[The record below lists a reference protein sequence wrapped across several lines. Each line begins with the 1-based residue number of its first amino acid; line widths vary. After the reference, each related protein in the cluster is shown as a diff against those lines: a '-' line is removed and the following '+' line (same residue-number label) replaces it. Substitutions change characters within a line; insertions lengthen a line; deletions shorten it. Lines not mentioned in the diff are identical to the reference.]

1 MPNLLSIIL
10 AAGEGTRMKSDR
22 PKVLH
27 EVGRLPIVGHVLK
40 AATAAG
46 STDVAMITGPGH
58 EAIRA
63 AVSALNPNVRFF
75 EQVERRGTAHAAMM
89 AAPAYEAADGYV
101 AVVYGDHPL
110 LRAENFAQ
118 IVERLDDGLDV
129 TILGFEPEDPT
140 GYGRLITDGDRLLA
154 IREHKDASAAERAI
168 GLCNAC
174 VLGFKA
180 EVFRALI
187 GQVSDDNAQG
197 EYYLTDLVELANAA
211 GYSVGYA
218 VAPEVDVMGVNDRV
232 QLSRAE
238 AIFQERRRIEMMRGG
253 VTLIDPASTYFAYD
267 TQIAQDVTV
276 EPHVVFG
283 PGVTIETGATVH
295 AFSHIEGAHV
305 GPNAIVGP
313 FARLRPEAVLAEGAK
328 VGNFVE
334 IKKANIG
341 TGAKVNHL
349 TYIGDAEIGAG
360 SNVGAGTVTCN
371 YDGYNKA
378 RTVIGQ
384 NAFIGSNSAL
394 VAPVE
399 IGEGAY
405 IASGS
410 VITEPVPADSLGI
423 GRARQTNKPGYGKAL
438 RERFSAHKHKKQ
450 G

>member
-27 EVGRLPIVGHVLK
+27 EVGHLPIVGHVLN

-46 STDVAMITGPGH
+46 STDIAVVTGPGH
-58 EAIRA
+58 EAVHA
-63 AVSALNPNVRFF
+63 AVAALNPRVRFF

-89 AAPAYEAADGYV
+89 AEPAYRAAEGYV

-110 LRAENFAQ
+110 LRAENFSQ
-118 IVERLDDGLDV
+118 IAERLEQGLDAV
-129 TILGFEPEDPT
+129 ILGFEPEDPT
-140 GYGRLITDGDRLLA
+140 GYGRFITDGEKLLA
-154 IREHKDASAAERAI
+154 IREHKDASAAELAI

-180 EVFRALI
+180 EVFRTLI
-187 GQVSDDNAQG
+187 GRVSDDNAQG

-211 GYSVGYA
+211 GYSVGYTI
-218 VAPEVDVMGVNDRV
+218 APEADVMGVNDRV
-232 QLSRAE
+232 QLARAE
-238 AIFQERRRIEMMRGG
+238 AIFQARRRMEMMRGG
-253 VTLIDPASTYFAYD
+253 VTLVDPASTYFAFD
-267 TQIAQDVTV
+267 TQIAPDVTV

-283 PGVTIETGATVH
+283 SGVTVQTGATIY
-295 AFSHIEGAHV
+295 AFSHIEGAHI
-305 GPNAIVGP
+305 GANASVGP
-313 FARLRPEAVLAEGAK
+313 FARLRPAAVLSQGAK

-334 IKKANIG
+334 IKKANVGI
-341 TGAKVNHL
+341 GAKVNHL
-349 TYIGDAEIGAG
+349 TYIGDADIGAG
-360 SNVGAGTVTCN
+360 SNIGAGTVTCN
-371 YDGYNKA
+371 YDGYNKS
-378 RTVIGQ
+378 RTVIGE
-384 NAFIGSNSAL
+384 NAFVGSNSAL

-410 VITEPVPADSLGI
+410 VITEPVAADALGI

-438 RERFSAHKHKKQ
+438 RERFSAHKMKN
-450 G
+450 